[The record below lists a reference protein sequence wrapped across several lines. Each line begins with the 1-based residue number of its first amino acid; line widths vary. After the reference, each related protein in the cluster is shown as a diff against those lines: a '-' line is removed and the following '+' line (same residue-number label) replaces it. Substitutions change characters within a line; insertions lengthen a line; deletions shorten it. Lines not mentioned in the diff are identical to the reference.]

1 MILLDTNVVVA
12 LVDERDRLHARARR
26 DLRKLSGPFAVISVV
41 LSETCFLL
49 EQSHLRKR
57 LRLLLERLSVRALE
71 LEEPW
76 WGDVFDWLARYADHE
91 PDLCDAMLA
100 VLASRNKSQIWTY
113 DSEFRKLWRAPDGR
127 PLHVVPTPRGASRAG
142 V

>member
-1 MILLDTNVVVA
+1 
-12 LVDERDRLHARARR
+12 
-26 DLRKLSGPFAVISVV
+26 VISVV